1 MSLHPITATQN
12 AHNAQEVLDDLRLAL
27 HDRAIRLPSLGV
39 DAVTAAFPLYRVPL
53 IELGCVN
60 LATATALARA
70 LRYP

>member
-1 MSLHPITATQN
+1 MSLRPNTARQDPQ
-12 AHNAQEVLDDLRLAL
+12 NAQEVLNDLRLAL
-27 HDRAIRLPSLGV
+27 NDRAIRLPSLGI